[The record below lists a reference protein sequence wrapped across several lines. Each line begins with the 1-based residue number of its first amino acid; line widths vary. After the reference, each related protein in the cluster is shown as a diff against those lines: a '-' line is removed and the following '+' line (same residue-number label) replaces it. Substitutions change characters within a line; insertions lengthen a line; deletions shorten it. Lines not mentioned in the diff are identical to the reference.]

1 MMEHALHWEQ
11 LKGTLHMS
19 DGVLINGKGPLKIVS
34 VSSIQKRFKYDV
46 FLSFRGEDTR
56 KTIVD
61 HLYHALHNRGIIT
74 YKDDEKIEK
83 GKRINDQL
91 LRSIEDSR
99 IYIIVF
105 SKNYAS
111 SSWCLDELVQIM
123 ECHKTTGRT
132 AYPVFF
138 NVEPT
143 EVRHQSGVVKEAFA
157 KHEKKE
163 AAGKWRDAM
172 KAAADLAGRELK
184 TTFDGH
190 EAKFI
195 QKIVEDIS
203 LELRFIDSSVDEKL
217 IGMETR
223 TTLARAVFNYISIWY
238 EGKSFVENVR
248 EASKG
253 SGLKKLQQQVLKDV
267 LNDKSI
273 DITSVYEGEMMMKKM
288 LGSRKV
294 LIVLDDVDDIE
305 QLEALAGENTWFKPG
320 STIIITTRDE
330 HVLVA
335 HRVKSIHDVNL
346 LSHEEGIRLFSK
358 YAFGREI
365 PIEGYEEL
373 SRKVVHYAAGLPLTI
388 KVLGSSLCGKTEC
401 EWSDAIERLKT
412 IPEKQTL
419 KRLELSFIGLEHDHK
434 EVFLEVACILKGET
448 TDKAIRILES
458 CGFHARFA
466 LKVLEQ
472 KSLMTVSDY
481 GCIHMHD
488 RLEEMGRNIVRRLHP
503 REPQRHNRLW
513 DTKEIENILVNEL
526 GTKATLSIRL
536 MYTKLH
542 PTIIMKGLRKMKKL
556 RFLYVCRSN
565 HLGTTNEVD
574 IYLPNTLQ
582 SLHWDGYPFLCLPNT
597 FSASKVVNIEMDH
610 SKMSQLW
617 EGGERKV
624 LNELR
629 FLNIS
634 HSKLRTFDLGL
645 TPQLEWLD
653 LSECDDFVELHMPVE
668 SLKLKSLTLSGCMLS
683 KHDMGLIPQL
693 ETLDLNR
700 CKDLVEFHM
709 PVESPKLKSLVLNG
723 SKLSKLDLGV
733 TPQLETLDLGECKDL
748 VELHMP
754 VECLKLYSLV
764 LSGSKLSKFDMRLT
778 PQLETFLGECIDLV
792 ELHMPIECPKLCSL
806 VLSGSKLSKL
816 DLGLTPQL
824 KTLDLGG
831 CKDLVELHM
840 PTKCSTL
847 KSLVISGSKLSKL
860 NLGLTPQ
867 LERLDLEKC
876 YYLQEIHASVG
887 SLENLVNLKLSGCLG
902 FERFVGS
909 NLYVLPCIDSLATLE
924 LIAESLDKCQLHPN
938 NNLPKFQFKCFYE
951 DPLPSSS
958 GNLEKLLSFGMCAC
972 TNLESFPASICSL
985 QRLRKLTLEGS
996 FPEVPKDLYQLE
1008 SLQELTLSMKEIK
1021 HLPDTICMLKHLK
1034 YLNLRSCWLLEQLPI
1049 NLGQLECLEMLILT
1063 DCLSLQDIP
1072 NNICQIRS
1080 LEYLHIPYCILVD
1093 KLPEELGRLECLKEL
1108 NIEGAGISRL
1118 PQSIFESKGLRII
1131 GTRWRLESYGFTS
1144 LSTVSSNK
1152 TCCYVK
1158 L

>member
-1 MMEHALHWEQ
+1 MAS
-11 LKGTLHMS
+11 T
-19 DGVLINGKGPLKIVS
+19 S

-223 TTLARAVFNYISIWY
+223 VKDVVSNIEADSDDVHVIGIKGIGGGGKTTLARAVFNYISIWY

-526 GTKATLSIRL
+526 
-536 MYTKLH
+536 
-542 PTIIMKGLRKMKKL
+542 
-556 RFLYVCRSN
+556 
-565 HLGTTNEVD
+565 
-574 IYLPNTLQ
+574 
-582 SLHWDGYPFLCLPNT
+582 
-597 FSASKVVNIEMDH
+597 
-610 SKMSQLW
+610 
-617 EGGERKV
+617 V